1 MVEEMK
7 DILLSAA
14 SIFMALA
21 ALLYVT
27 NDIKLAL
34 LSLFIWLIFFIAA
47 VVVELKE
54 HGTKGDS

>member
-1 MVEEMK
+1 VEEMK

-34 LSLFIWLIFFIAA
+34 LSLFMWLIFFIAA
-47 VVVELKE
+47 VIVELKE
-54 HGTKGDS
+54 HGTKRDS

>member
-1 MVEEMK
+1 MK

-34 LSLFIWLIFFIAA
+34 VSLFIWLIFFIAA
-47 VVVELKE
+47 VIVELRE
-54 HGTKGDS
+54 HGTK